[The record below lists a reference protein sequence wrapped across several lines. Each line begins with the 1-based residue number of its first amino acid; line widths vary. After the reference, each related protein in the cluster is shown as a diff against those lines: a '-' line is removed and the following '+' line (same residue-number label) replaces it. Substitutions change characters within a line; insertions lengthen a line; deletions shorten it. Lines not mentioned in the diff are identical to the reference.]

1 MDTHHHH
8 LREHQRKDGSTEPIV
23 LVRTNTSKSLRT
35 RREQTTEAD
44 LQIRYRTLSIHV
56 GEVRPQPGPVPSKDP
71 AQALREIDVHLLRIE
86 DVFTKYSTHPRLG
99 LDNAAVKRKAAHGRN
114 VISPAPTHYW
124 KQILLY
130 VFGGFNF
137 LLWVACIVSFIS
149 WKPLGEPNPQIINL
163 GVAVLLLVII
173 FISAGFYAFVDWNAS
188 RIMKSVNGM
197 MAETATVIREG
208 VRQDIPAD
216 GLVVGDVVCLA
227 LGQRVPADLRIVE
240 MSTDLKFDRS
250 LMTGESDPVAGSITP
265 SETNPLQTRNLA
277 LSSTFVVQGN
287 GVGVVFAIGDQSIMG
302 RIVAMSGK
310 QKLEMTTIQ
319 KEINFFTLIISG
331 LAAFF
336 FVVSMLT
343 WAFWLRVSYPGYM
356 TLSGALLN
364 AIGCLTAFV
373 PAGLPV
379 CVALS
384 LTVVARRMASRK
396 VLVKNLA
403 TIETLGCMS
412 VLCSDK
418 TGTLTMAKMYV
429 EGVAFL
435 DAEMSS
441 SPEKNVVASVLQH
454 KASADLRLVALL
466 CNGASFDATTM
477 NLAIPDRLIKGDSTD
492 SSILRFGE
500 TVGPIS
506 ELTPQYEKLFEI
518 PFNSKNKWML
528 TIVRPINSDTVLLL
542 IKGAPDI
549 MIRSCTKVIKA
560 DGTVVQIDTDTRSV
574 VDSIQEKWSTK
585 GHRVLALCRRELQFS
600 HLPPAEELENFCYGM
615 ISDLTLV
622 GMLGICDPPRLD
634 VKPSIETMRRAGV
647 RVFMV
652 TGDFRLTAVAIARQ
666 VGIVTA
672 EATHTIEKVRAD
684 ENARV
689 RCAALELHDM
699 KPDTSCPPCSIVI
712 TGDDMANITND
723 EWNVIFTDYA
733 EIVFARTTPEQK
745 LRIVNEAKRRGDNTV
760 AVTGDGVNDG
770 PALKAADIGIAMGA
784 GSDVAKEAAVM
795 VLLNNDFS
803 SILVAIE
810 NGRLVFDNLKKVVL
824 YLMPAGSYTEFMAV
838 AANFFFGIQQ
848 PMTTFQQIII
858 CSMNDVA
865 MAIGLMYEIAESD
878 LMLRKPRNARTERLT
893 DWRFF
898 IQVYLFTGGIMWP
911 ACMFLF
917 FHYFAERGI
926 GFYDVI
932 FMFDKW
938 GAPGT
943 ASGVYDAVT
952 LQSMLQ
958 SAQACY
964 FLCMI
969 GMQVFNFLATRNRRV
984 SMFESNPF
992 WGPHK
997 NHAFLGS
1004 VVATYTIAV
1013 IVVQA
1018 PGIQTV
1024 FLTAAVP
1031 IKYWFIPL
1039 GFGAGL
1045 FILDE
1050 IRKLIARTYPKSIVA
1065 KIAW

>member
-35 RREQTTEAD
+35 RREQKLRQIAD
-44 LQIRYRTLSIHV
+44 SYFTLPARIESIHV
-56 GEVRPQPGPVPSKDP
+56 GGEVRPQPGPVPSKDP

-302 RIVAMSGK
+302 RIVAMS
-310 QKLEMTTIQ
+310 
-319 KEINFFTLIISG
+319 
-331 LAAFF
+331 
-336 FVVSMLT
+336 VSMLT

-865 MAIGLMYEIAESD
+865 MAIGLMYEIAENQISCFESPEMRVPRD
-878 LMLRKPRNARTERLT
+878 LP
-893 DWRFF
+893 
-898 IQVYLFTGGIMWP
+898 TGGFSFKSI
-911 ACMFLF
+911 CLRVESCGL
-917 FHYFAERGI
+917 H
-926 GFYDVI
+926 
-932 FMFDKW
+932 W

-969 GMQVFNFLATRNRRV
+969 
-984 SMFESNPF
+984 
-992 WGPHK
+992 
-997 NHAFLGS
+997 
-1004 VVATYTIAV
+1004 V